1 MARPSPLVDERAPW
15 GLGDML
21 KAIGIVVVGTIVISI
36 VSALIAILV
45 AGDLDLEEDPTALT
59 IVLLANAVL
68 EIVLLTTA
76 AHFSLRKYGARWR
89 DLGLRWPQRG
99 GFWST
104 IGLAIG
110 LVIGGMMMNGAYF
123 VTLASIGVEP
133 DTDLPKAYFDNIGPV
148 IAIGVISLAFAPF
161 MEEIF
166 FRGFIFGGLRARWG
180 LAAGALGSGL
190 LFSLAHIGNPGA
202 LYLVPPIAAIG
213 ALFALGY
220 AYSGSLVAVMCAH
233 VLFNSISFAGS
244 IANATG

>member
-1 MARPSPLVDERAPW
+1 
-15 GLGDML
+15 
-21 KAIGIVVVGTIVISI
+21 
-36 VSALIAILV
+36 
-45 AGDLDLEEDPTALT
+45 
-59 IVLLANAVL
+59 
-68 EIVLLTTA
+68 
-76 AHFSLRKYGARWR
+76 
-89 DLGLRWPQRG
+89 
-99 GFWST
+99 
-104 IGLAIG
+104 
-110 LVIGGMMMNGAYF
+110 MMNGAYF

-148 IAIGVISLAFAPF
+148 IALGVISLAFAPF
-161 MEEIF
+161 MEEVF

-180 LAAGALGSGL
+180 LATGALASGL